1 MYVFDNLKEGRDV
14 KSCKIQHIK
23 KMYSNHILEAAYP
36 NAEFLPWKCSIIKT
50 FQLEGWGKLFRIRD
64 KEQGFSI
71 VNPH

>member
-50 FQLEGWGKLFRIRD
+50 VPFNLKGGANFSEFKIRN
-64 KEQGFSI
+64 KVSQ
-71 VNPH
+71 